1 MPRDLRAPA
10 VTGSPPQALLHRRR
24 QRVVVRAPGK
34 SALPV
39 TTVTERRGRL
49 QTLPGLGYRME
60 ADTLPAIGLYDLEDH
75 EMTPI
80 SCVRVKVA
88 PLPDITPFARLI
100 EDPAE
105 AEDRHAQLPE
115 PPPVDDLEMT
125 PISCVRLK
133 VQMPDL
139 SEARSL
145 ILPPRTRPATLLDGI
160 DDDLARKY
168 REEAERILQSGLFE
182 LDFSDLE

>member
-10 VTGSPPQALLHRRR
+10 VATASPQALLHRRH
-24 QRVVVRAPGK
+24 QRVVVRAPGR
-34 SALPV
+34 SALPISSAS
-39 TTVTERRGRL
+39 ERRGRL
-49 QTLPGLGYRME
+49 ATLPGLGYRLE
-60 ADTLPAIGLYDLEDH
+60 ADTLPAIGLYDLDDQ

-88 PLPDITPFARLI
+88 PLPDITPYARLI
-100 EDPAE
+100 EDTNEERAPE
-105 AEDRHAQLPE
+105 ARDPFASDPG
-115 PPPVDDLEMT
+115 DMT

-133 VQMPDL
+133 VQIPDL
-139 SEARSL
+139 TEARAV
-145 ILPPRTRPATLLDGI
+145 ILPPRSRPATLLDGI
-160 DDDLARKY
+160 DDALARKY

>member
-1 MPRDLRAPA
+1 
-10 VTGSPPQALLHRRR
+10 
-24 QRVVVRAPGK
+24 
-34 SALPV
+34 
-39 TTVTERRGRL
+39 
-49 QTLPGLGYRME
+49 ME
-60 ADTLPAIGLYDLEDH
+60 ADTLPAIGLYDLDDH

-88 PLPDITPFARLI
+88 PLPDITPFARLL
-100 EDPAE
+100 EDAFPEETLPEPAE
-105 AEDRHAQLPE
+105 ARERLASE
-115 PPPVDDLEMT
+115 NGEMT

-139 SEARSL
+139 GAARAV
-145 ILPPRTRPATLLDGI
+145 ILPPRSRPATLLDGI
-160 DDDLARKY
+160 DDDLARRY

>member
-1 MPRDLRAPA
+1 MVSTAF
-10 VTGSPPQALLHRRR
+10 
-24 QRVVVRAPGK
+24 
-34 SALPV
+34 
-39 TTVTERRGRL
+39 ERRGRL

-60 ADTLPAIGLYDLEDH
+60 ADTLPAIGLYDLPVQTREDNQ

-80 SCVRVKVA
+80 SCVRAKVA
-88 PLPDITPFARLI
+88 PLPDITAFARLI
-100 EDPAE
+100 EDPE
-105 AEDRHAQLPE
+105 ASPANDVPSPAPRDGEDDE
-115 PPPVDDLEMT
+115 LEMT

-139 SEARSL
+139 TVARAL

-160 DDDLARKY
+160 DDALARKY